1 MAQARWTHGSAFG
14 GEALGI
20 YTACCSLCLSPP
32 FPEKSKVTSGSLSF
46 LLVPAQV
53 QARED
58 FRVSRKCLFPR
69 VKRSIHVAGLWLFCA
84 FFFLLPFST
93 PFYPFNPLTLDRGK
107 RIERKEEYLAVR
119 LLPADWGS

>member
-1 MAQARWTHGSAFG
+1 MAQARWTHGTAF
-14 GEALGI
+14 GI

-32 FPEKSKVTSGSLSF
+32 VPKKSKVTSGSLSF

-84 FFFLLPFST
+84 FFFLLPFFT
-93 PFYPFNPLTLDRGK
+93 PFNPFNPFNPLTLDRGK
-107 RIERKEEYLAVR
+107 RIERKEEYLTVR
-119 LLPADWGS
+119 LLPAD